1 MRSQRNQWEP
11 TLLLLFSLENEKLKQ
26 KSNVYRDKR
35 LTKMQLIVNWVI
47 CVGND
52 LAMVLVVSGLC
63 PTVFHAETQPA
74 VVRRNENKIHI
85 GRNDEV

>member
-1 MRSQRNQWEP
+1 
-11 TLLLLFSLENEKLKQ
+11 
-26 KSNVYRDKR
+26 
-35 LTKMQLIVNWVI
+35 MQLIVNWVI